1 MVGADEATG
10 PGLHGDHAHRVGE
23 DVVQLAGDA
32 QPLLGDG
39 PPGLLLALSLQV
51 GGALFELG
59 DEQAPGAH
67 VVAEQ
72 PAAGDDQDGVH
83 SVGPAATVVATQEAT
98 AATINT
104 SRDCRASSRVAAMY
118 TMSGTAGEAIG
129 GYWRA
134 A

>member
-1 MVGADEATG
+1 
-10 PGLHGDHAHRVGE
+10 VGE

-51 GGALFELG
+51 GGALFEFG

-83 SVGPAATVVATQEAT
+83 LG
-98 AATINT
+98 
-104 SRDCRASSRVAAMY
+104 
-118 TMSGTAGEAIG
+118 GTG
-129 GYWRA
+129 GDRRRHPGGDGGDNQHQP
-134 A
+134 